1 MANIS
6 IELQLKD
13 IKPTLT
19 KTEKTIADYIE
30 VHLESIAKQ
39 SIKEL
44 SEQINTSEASIVRF
58 CKTLGFKGYRDFA
71 IKLSEEIGSKKNS
84 DSKNEYT
91 DIRPGDN
98 ISTII
103 ENVCFNNS
111 KAIYDTKSVLNSE
124 DLSKLIKIIEKADRI
139 FFFGIGASGL
149 VCMDASKKY
158 MKKKKKTWALTDSHS
173 MQLSSSLLSPK
184 DIAIFLSYSGTTPEI
199 ISAFKTAK
207 KTGAKTAS
215 ISKYAKGNIS
225 SMTDIALYIS
235 SPEVTIRSGAMS
247 SRIAML
253 NVIDIIFSCI
263 ASDEYNEIKKYLDD
277 THDAVRNSEA
287 LS

>member
-1 MANIS
+1 
-6 IELQLKD
+6 
-13 IKPTLT
+13 
-19 KTEKTIADYIE
+19 
-30 VHLESIAKQ
+30 
-39 SIKEL
+39 
-44 SEQINTSEASIVRF
+44 
-58 CKTLGFKGYRDFA
+58 
-71 IKLSEEIGSKKNS
+71 
-84 DSKNEYT
+84 
-91 DIRPGDN
+91 
-98 ISTII
+98 
-103 ENVCFNNS
+103 
-111 KAIYDTKSVLNSE
+111 
-124 DLSKLIKIIEKADRI
+124 
-139 FFFGIGASGL
+139 
-149 VCMDASKKY
+149 MDASQKF
-158 MKKKKKTWALTDSHS
+158 MRINKKTWALTDSHS